1 MRRFKVNCLVALL
14 AGSMPSLQASAVET
28 TAPTAAPVPDAAAVN
43 AVWVEQEIRF
53 SYIGYTTYYSCDSV
67 RDKLVYV
74 LKQIG
79 ARPDFTVRNSG
90 CTSNSGPEML
100 AGARIKVAVPRPATP
115 ERLAEL
121 EKTRSTRELAARVRG
136 SSDTPIA
143 EVTAQFPATP
153 RVVRFRG
160 TRNSRIEDGDCELM
174 SQILRQVLIPLGA
187 RELPGNR
194 LSCSPRQVSSD
205 SVDVRVE
212 ILQAPQPDPAPS
224 AEKKKKKN

>member
-1 MRRFKVNCLVALL
+1 MRRFKVTCLIALL
-14 AGSMPSLQASAVET
+14 ASSSPYYLACAAESIPPKAASPA
-28 TAPTAAPVPDAAAVN
+28 DAATVN

-53 SYIGYTTYYSCDSV
+53 NYIGYTTYYSCDSV

-74 LKQIG
+74 LRQIG
-79 ARPDFTVRNSG
+79 ARPGFTVRNSG
-90 CTSNSGPEML
+90 CTSNSGPEMIT
-100 AGARIKVAVPRPATP
+100 GARIKAAVPRAATP

-136 SSDTPIA
+136 NNDTPIEEA
-143 EVTAQFPATP
+143 TAQFPATP

-160 TRNSRIEDGDCELM
+160 SRNSRIEDGDCELM

-205 SVDVRVE
+205 SVDISVE

-224 AEKKKKKN
+224 DKKKKK